1 MADDRNSC
9 EYGRRY
15 NGAAETTG
23 QAGRKFP
30 VCVALR
36 PRSAPPSRFSAIVL
50 LTHQHAAAIQD
61 GASVQFWT
69 VALCR
74 IRVAAFL
81 KLCHD
86 CCGSPASLPPA
97 NLVAV
102 LAGTMRK
109 TLHLY
114 LVKPSQYDDDGYV
127 VRHFRGVL
135 PSNTLACLAGLTED
149 VVKQNRLGDSWN
161 IKVHLFDE
169 TVDKIPV
176 KRICRSEHWGLAKT
190 IVCLVGV
197 QTNQFPRACDLAY
210 TFRRAGLSVL
220 IGGFHV
226 SGYLALLPDIPADIQ
241 QLMDA
246 GITIVKG
253 EVEETWGDLLDDAV
267 NGRLKPMYDFLNQK
281 PDLYTKPIPAIRRKY
296 LRKFAASN
304 FGTLDC
310 GRGCPFECT
319 FCTIINVQGRK
330 MRFRSADHI
339 AESIRRNYHENGITF
354 YFFTDDNFARNKNWE
369 AIFDVLIRLR
379 TDEKIPVRF
388 MMQVDVLSWK
398 IKNFV
403 AKAHQAGCLNVF
415 IGMESVDP
423 GNLAAAGKK
432 QNQVS
437 EYRQLIQ
444 SYHDSEISTHVGY
457 IIGFPFD
464 TVESIRRDLKFLMNE
479 VRPDHASFFIL
490 MPLPGS
496 MDHLNMLRRGEWMHP
511 DFNLYDSQ
519 HELTHHPYLKDG
531 AWKQSYFEAW
541 RTFYSLENMKAIL
554 QRSPRSMYWNNFL
567 RFIWYKNSIQ
577 TEGRHPMM
585 CGYLRLKGRT
595 ARRPGFPVLS
605 RWDYY
610 PARVKEIFRDL
621 KGMVS
626 VLAEMEELW
635 LQTRHPS
642 EAERRVVEEIAELRA
657 RYGQLK
663 IRDLQAAFQRA
674 KEHFPTLHVPSKVT
688 LFWAKWSPL
697 LASHRVYTRADL
709 DAFWNTVQARWA
721 ERRILDIPLFMVP
734 LNFFRD
740 AQLSVLFLFHM
751 SRSL

>member
-1 MADDRNSC
+1 
-9 EYGRRY
+9 
-15 NGAAETTG
+15 
-23 QAGRKFP
+23 
-30 VCVALR
+30 
-36 PRSAPPSRFSAIVL
+36 
-50 LTHQHAAAIQD
+50 
-61 GASVQFWT
+61 
-69 VALCR
+69 
-74 IRVAAFL
+74 
-81 KLCHD
+81 
-86 CCGSPASLPPA
+86 
-97 NLVAV
+97 
-102 LAGTMRK
+102 MRK

-114 LVKPSQYDDDGYV
+114 LIKPSQYDDDGYV
-127 VRHFRGVL
+127 VRHWRGVL

-149 VVKQNRLGDSWN
+149 VVRQNRLGDAWN
-161 IKVHLFDE
+161 VKVHLFDE

-176 KRICRSEHWGLAKT
+176 RKICRSQHWGLAKT

-197 QTNQFPRACDLAY
+197 QTNQFPRACDLAH
-210 TFRRAGLSVL
+210 TFRKAGLTVL

-226 SGYLALLPDIPADIQ
+226 SGYLALLPDIPPDIQ
-241 QLMDA
+241 QLMDD
-246 GITIVKG
+246 GITLVKG
-253 EVEETWGDLLDDAV
+253 EVEETWGDLLEDAV
-267 NGRLKPMYDFLNQK
+267 KGRLKPMYDFLNSK
-281 PDLYTKPIPAIRRKY
+281 PDLYTKPIPAIRKKY

-339 AESIRRNYHENGITF
+339 AASIRRNYHENGITF

-369 AIFDVLIRLR
+369 PIFDVLIKIR
-379 TDEKIPVRF
+379 DEEKIPIRF

-403 AKAHQAGCLNVF
+403 AKARQAGCINVF

-444 SYHDSEISTHVGY
+444 AYRDSDISTHVGY

-464 TVESIRRDLKFLMNE
+464 TVESIRRDLKFLMHE
-479 VRPDHASFFIL
+479 VRPDHASFFLL

-496 MDHLNMLRRGEWMHP
+496 MDHLHMMRRGEWMHP

-519 HELTHHPYLKDG
+519 HEVTHHPYLKG
-531 AWKQSYFEAW
+531 GSWKETYFEAW
-541 RTFYSLENMKAIL
+541 RTFYSLENMKEIL
-554 QRSPRSMYWNNFL
+554 RNGSRANYWNNFM

-605 RWDYY
+605 RWNYY
-610 PARVKEIFRDL
+610 TTRAKEMVSDL
-621 KGMVS
+621 RGMVR

-642 EAERRVVEEIAELRA
+642 EAEQRVAEELGKLRE
-657 RYGQLK
+657 RYDQFKLA
-663 IRDLQAAFQRA
+663 DLQAAFIRA
-674 KEHFPTLHVPSKVT
+674 KEHCPTLRVPSKVL

-697 LASHRVYTRADL
+697 VVPNKVYTRADL
-709 DAFWNTVQARWA
+709 QAFWTNVRQRWD
-721 ERRILDIPLFMVP
+721 ERSIFCIPVHKVP
-734 LNFFRD
+734 LNFLRD
-740 AQLSVLFLFHM
+740 FQLSLLFLFHLA
-751 SRSL
+751 REL

>member
-1 MADDRNSC
+1 V
-9 EYGRRY
+9 
-15 NGAAETTG
+15 TW
-23 QAGRKFP
+23 AG
-30 VCVALR
+30 
-36 PRSAPPSRFSAIVL
+36 
-50 LTHQHAAAIQD
+50 D
-61 GASVQFWT
+61 
-69 VALCR
+69 
-74 IRVAAFL
+74 
-81 KLCHD
+81 
-86 CCGSPASLPPA
+86 
-97 NLVAV
+97 
-102 LAGTMRK
+102 MRK
-109 TLHLY
+109 ALHLY
-114 LVKPSQYDDDGYV
+114 LIKCSQYDDDGYV
-127 VRHFRGVL
+127 VRHWRGVL

-149 VVKQNRLGDSWN
+149 VARRNLLGDAWN
-161 IKVHLFDE
+161 VKVHLYDE

-176 KRICRSEHWGLAKT
+176 KRICHSQRWGLAKT

-210 TFRRAGLSVL
+210 TFRKAGLTVL

-226 SGYLALLPDIPADIQ
+226 SGYLALLPDIPPDIQ

-246 GITIVKG
+246 GVTIVKG
-253 EVEETWGDLLDDAV
+253 EVEETWGELLHDAV
-267 NGRLKPMYDFLNQK
+267 NNRLKPMYDFLNNK

-339 AESIRRNYHENGITF
+339 AEAIRYNYRENGITF

-369 AIFDVLIRLR
+369 AIFDALIKLR
-379 TDEKIPVRF
+379 HEENIPIEF

-403 AKAHQAGCLNVF
+403 TKARQAGCINVF

-432 QNQVS
+432 QNQVN

-444 SYHDSEISTHVGY
+444 AYRDSDISSHVGY
-457 IIGFPFD
+457 ILGFPFD
-464 TVESIRRDLKFLMNE
+464 TVDSIRRDLKFLMNE

-496 MDHLNMLRRGEWMHP
+496 MDHLQMLRRGEWMHP

-519 HELTHHPYLKDG
+519 HEVTHHPYLKHG
-531 AWKQSYFEAW
+531 SWKESYFEAW
-541 RTFYSLENMKAIL
+541 RTFYSLDNMKAIL
-554 QRSPRSMYWNNFL
+554 QRGSRANYWNNFI
-567 RFIWYKNSIQ
+567 RFLWYKNSIQ

-585 CGYLRLKGRT
+585 SGYFRLKGRT
-595 ARRPGFPVLS
+595 ARRPGLPVLS

-610 PARVKEIFRDL
+610 TGRVKEIRVHL
-621 KGMVS
+621 RGMLR
-626 VLAEMEELW
+626 VLVEMEELW

-642 EAERRVVEEIAELRA
+642 AAEQRVAEEYAKLRE
-657 RYGQLK
+657 RYDQFKLA
-663 IRDLQAAFQRA
+663 DFQAAYIRA
-674 KEHFPTLHVPSKVT
+674 KEHFPSLYVPSKVQ
-688 LFWAKWSPL
+688 LFWAKWNPL
-697 LASHRVYTRADL
+697 IFHKSVYTRADL
-709 DAFWNTVQARWA
+709 HVFWTHVSERW
-721 ERRILDIPLFMVP
+721 RDQNWFRIPIHKVP
-734 LNFFRD
+734 LNLLREL
-740 AQLSVLFLFHM
+740 QLSVVFLFHM
-751 SRSL
+751 SREL